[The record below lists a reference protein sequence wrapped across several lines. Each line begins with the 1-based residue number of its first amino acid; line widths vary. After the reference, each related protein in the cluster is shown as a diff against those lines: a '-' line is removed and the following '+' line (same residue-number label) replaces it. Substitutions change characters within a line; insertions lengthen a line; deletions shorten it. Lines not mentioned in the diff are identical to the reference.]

1 MNATDVSVYS
11 FNDVEQA
18 GEVMRAAALS
28 QIHK

>member
-1 MNATDVSVYS
+1 MAATDASVYS

-18 GEVMRAAALS
+18 GEVMCAAALS